1 MARSA
6 EQVLKEALE
15 LPEQERAKLVCGL
28 LDSFGPPRH
37 TPEHTDE
44 EWIAEIER
52 RAQAA
57 LAGDPGVPWEEVRSA
72 IKRRLSI
79 E

>member
-1 MARSA
+1 MAKPA
-6 EQVLKEALE
+6 EKVLQEALE
-15 LPEQERAKLVCGL
+15 LPEQERAEVVCGL
-28 LDSFGPPRH
+28 LDSFGGPQH
-37 TPEHTDE
+37 TPERTDE

-57 LAGDPGVPWEEVRSA
+57 IAGEPGVPWEKVRSA